1 MKGIILETYPSIG
14 RIIANEP
21 IIAFDKLDGSNIRAE
36 WNRKNGFTK
45 FGTRTRL
52 LDPNEKTFGEAIEI
66 FNESH
71 ADILSEIF
79 SKAKLQRATAFL
91 EFYGQNSFAGFHDD
105 NEPHKVSLFDI
116 HVYKTGMLTARE
128 FLKLVGD
135 KVETPEILFQGKVNS
150 NFIEKV
156 KNSSLEGMT
165 FEGVVCKGGLDNRR
179 RPIMFKVKSQAWLD
193 KLKNKYI
200 DNLAMYEKLK

>member
-1 MKGIILETYPSIG
+1 LETYPSIG
-14 RIIANEP
+14 RNVTNEP
-21 IIAFDKLDGSNIRAE
+21 IIAFDKLDGSNIRVE
-36 WNRKNGFTK
+36 WSRKNGFTK

-52 LDPNEKTFGEAIEI
+52 LDPNEKTFGEAIEL
-66 FNESH
+66 FNNTH

-79 SKAKLQRATAFL
+79 TKAKMQKATAFL
-91 EFYGQNSFAGFHDD
+91 EFYGESSFAGFHNE

-116 HVYKTGMLTARE
+116 HVYKTGMLTAKE
-128 FLKLVGD
+128 FLKLVEG
-135 KVETPEILFQGKVNS
+135 KVEIPNILYQGKVNS
-150 NFIEKV
+150 DFVAKV
-156 KNSSLEGMT
+156 KNSELEGMT

-200 DNLAMYEKLK
+200 DNPSMYEKLK

>member
-1 MKGIILETYPSIG
+1 LETYPSIG
-14 RIIANEP
+14 RNVTNEP

-36 WNRKNGFTK
+36 WSRKNGFTK

-52 LDPNEKTFGEAIEI
+52 LDPNEKTFGEAIEL
-66 FNESH
+66 FNNTH

-79 SKAKLQRATAFL
+79 TKAKMQKATAFL
-91 EFYGQNSFAGFHDD
+91 EFYGESSFAGFH
-105 NEPHKVSLFDI
+105 NENESHKVSLFDI
-116 HVYKTGMLTARE
+116 HVYKTGMLTAKE
-128 FLKLVGD
+128 FLKLVEG
-135 KVETPEILFQGKVNS
+135 KVEIPNILYQGKVNS
-150 NFIEKV
+150 DFVAKV
-156 KNSSLEGMT
+156 KNSELEGMT

-200 DNLAMYEKLK
+200 DNPSMYEKLK

>member
-1 MKGIILETYPSIG
+1 METYPSIG
-14 RIIANEP
+14 RNVTNEP

-36 WNRKNGFTK
+36 WSRKNGFTK

-52 LDPNEKTFGEAIEI
+52 LDPNEKTFGEAIEL
-66 FNESH
+66 FNNTH

-79 SKAKLQRATAFL
+79 TKAKMQKATAFL
-91 EFYGQNSFAGFHDD
+91 EFYGESSFAGFHNE

-116 HVYKTGMLTARE
+116 HVYKTGMLTAKE
-128 FLKLVGD
+128 FLKLVEG
-135 KVETPEILFQGKVNS
+135 KVEIPNILYQGKVNS
-150 NFIEKV
+150 DFVAKV
-156 KNSSLEGMT
+156 KNSELEGMT

-200 DNLAMYEKLK
+200 DNPSMYEKLK

>member
-1 MKGIILETYPSIG
+1 LETYPSIG
-14 RIIANEP
+14 RNVTNEP

-36 WNRKNGFTK
+36 WSRKNGFTK

-52 LDPNEKTFGEAIEI
+52 LDPNEKTFGEAIEL
-66 FNESH
+66 FNNTH

-79 SKAKLQRATAFL
+79 TKAKMQKATAFL
-91 EFYGQNSFAGFHDD
+91 EFYGESSFAGFHNE

-116 HVYKTGMLTARE
+116 HVYKTGMLTAKE
-128 FLKLVGD
+128 FLKLVEG
-135 KVETPEILFQGKVNS
+135 KVEIPNILYQGKVNS
-150 NFIEKV
+150 DFVAKV
-156 KNSSLEGMT
+156 KNSELEGMT

-200 DNLAMYEKLK
+200 DNPSMYEKLK